1 MAGSLI
7 LSITYGINVKPKD
20 DPYIAIAE
28 RALST
33 LNACA
38 NTGSYLGKDVDLC
51 SCDVL

>member
-7 LSITYGINVKPKD
+7 LSITYGINVLPQD

-28 RALST
+28 RALTT

-38 NTGSYLGKDVDLC
+38 NAGSYLGEIRQTV
-51 SCDVL
+51 V

>member
-7 LSITYGINVKPKD
+7 LSITYGINVQPKD

-28 RALST
+28 RALYT

-38 NTGSYLGKDVDLC
+38 NTGTYLGKGIVSNFC
-51 SCDVL
+51 NIF